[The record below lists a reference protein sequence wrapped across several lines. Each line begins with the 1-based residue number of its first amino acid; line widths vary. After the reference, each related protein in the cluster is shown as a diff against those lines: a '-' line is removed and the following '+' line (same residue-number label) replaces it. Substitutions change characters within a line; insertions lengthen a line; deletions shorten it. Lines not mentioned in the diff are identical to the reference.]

1 MPSLKEPSTAF
12 GNGLLS
18 ALPRA
23 EYERLSPHLELV
35 RLAPGKILYNA
46 GDAVRHAYF
55 PKGGMI
61 CLLSTTE
68 SGRIIEVAMIG
79 NEGMAGIPIIL
90 RSEAA
95 PYQVMVQ
102 LAGNALR
109 IKAGAVRAEFD
120 RGGRLQHLLL
130 RYTHTLLTQIAQ
142 SAACNRFHTVEERLC
157 RWLLV
162 SRDRVQTDTIR
173 LTQEFLSQ
181 MLGAPRSSVTTV
193 AVALQ
198 REGLI
203 RYNRGQI
210 TILDRRGLETA
221 SCECYC
227 LVREGI
233 RDFLVA

>member
-35 RLAPGKILYNA
+35 RLTPGKILYNA
-46 GDAVRHAYF
+46 GDVVRHAYF
-55 PKGGMI
+55 PRGGMI

-68 SGRIIEVAMIG
+68 DGRTIEVGMIG
-79 NEGMAGIPIIL
+79 SEGMAGIPIVL
-90 RSEAA
+90 RSGAA

-109 IKAGAVRAEFD
+109 VSGNALREEFN
-120 RGGRLQHLLL
+120 RGGKLQDLLL
-130 RYTHTLLTQIAQ
+130 RYTHSLLIQVAQ
-142 SAACNRFHTVEERLC
+142 SAACNSFHTMKARLC

-162 SRDRVQTDTIR
+162 SRDRTHTDTLQ

-181 MLGAPRSSVTTV
+181 MIGAPRTRVTMV
-193 AVALQ
+193 AHDLQ
-198 REGLI
+198 RAGLI
-203 RYNRGQI
+203 RYSRGKI
-210 TILDRRGLETA
+210 TILDKRGLEA
-221 SCECYC
+221 KSCECYRV
-227 LVREGI
+227 VREQI
-233 RDFLVA
+233 NHFLAA